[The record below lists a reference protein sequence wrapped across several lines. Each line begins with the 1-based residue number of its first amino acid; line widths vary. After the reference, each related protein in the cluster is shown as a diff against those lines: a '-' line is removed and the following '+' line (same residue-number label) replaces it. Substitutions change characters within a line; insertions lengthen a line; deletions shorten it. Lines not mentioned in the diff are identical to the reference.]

1 MIIEGRMISP
11 GKAKGEVVKVDEP
24 LSFLGGVNG
33 STGEIAVGK
42 GGNVAGRILVFPKG
56 KGSTVGSFV
65 MYDLMVHGVQP
76 AAVINET
83 AETIVATGAVIS
95 SIPMVDRI
103 PSIDIFRDGDIA
115 EVDADSG
122 RVSIE
127 GLEMVEVV
135 SNALYRDGKVLLLHR
150 PDDDDSFPGKWSLVA
165 GKVEKGEEPA
175 QASVREIEEETGIK
189 VSSPS
194 VTLDPIYT
202 REGSTV
208 WKVHPMLFLTDSEP
222 VLNDENDAY
231 RWVDPSEISDDDTV
245 TRTRDVVSRMVQRLR
260 SHRTEGF
267 QESVARRLG
276 VGTGPALHPLPVLRY
291 RPVGV
296 VGVGEEP
303 QLHVKAVAVPSE
315 VDLVR
320 LVGLESEL
328 QAVEERE
335 IPVQALVKGVAEHP
349 GLLRQRVVPGLQDVV
364 SHALRGILHDPMMVA
379 GAKNVYIR
387 YPMAKACQ
395 KISGATSRSPSGMTG
410 ARSWSR

>member
-1 MIIEGRMISP
+1 MKR
-11 GKAKGEVVKVDEP
+11 AAFTLLEVLLVVVI
-24 LSFLGGVNG
+24 LGILAAAVAP
-33 STGEIAVGK
+33 AVGGMLS
-42 GGNVAGRILVFPKG
+42 GGSLR
-56 KGSTVGSFV
+56 
-65 MYDLMVHGVQP
+65 
-76 AAVINET
+76 
-83 AETIVATGAVIS
+83 TGARELAGMGRFAHS
-95 SIPMVDRI
+95 MALLNQTPVDLV
-103 PSIDIFRDGDIA
+103 
-115 EVDADSG
+115 VDLDSG

-165 GKVEKGEEPA
+165 GKIEKGEEPA

-328 QAVEERE
+328 
-335 IPVQALVKGVAEHP
+335 
-349 GLLRQRVVPGLQDVV
+349 
-364 SHALRGILHDPMMVA
+364 
-379 GAKNVYIR
+379 
-387 YPMAKACQ
+387 
-395 KISGATSRSPSGMTG
+395 
-410 ARSWSR
+410 